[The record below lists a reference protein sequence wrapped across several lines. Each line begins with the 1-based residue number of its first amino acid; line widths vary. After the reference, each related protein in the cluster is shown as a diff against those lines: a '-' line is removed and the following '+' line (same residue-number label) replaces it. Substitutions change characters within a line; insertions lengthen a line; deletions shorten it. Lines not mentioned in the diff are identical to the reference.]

1 LSLLDSGLGEFLQ
14 RFLRI
19 RNFEVLNFNNPDRKD
34 INSLINQIRKET
46 KLELSN
52 TAAQELYIAVKAT
65 AKIDGDI
72 AEVGVYRG
80 GSAKAICSAK
90 GDRDLHL
97 FDTFNGIPKVGSRD
111 SIRPEPG
118 QYFSDIGTVKEYL
131 AGFPNVHFYEGT
143 FPETAGPVE
152 GKRFS
157 FVHLDVGSYEST
169 VDCLRFFYPR
179 INQGGAIISHD
190 YSFQSGT
197 RRAIDEFFS
206 DKPEIVLELPGYQAL
221 MIKL

>member
-1 LSLLDSGLGEFLQ
+1 LLDTRLAEFVQ
-14 RFLRI
+14 SFLRK
-19 RNFEVLNFNNPDRKD
+19 RNFEVLYFNDPDRKN
-34 INSLINQIRKET
+34 INYLINQIRKET

-52 TAAQELYIAVKAT
+52 SAALELYIAVSAT
-65 AKIDGDI
+65 AKIGGDI

-80 GSAKAICSAK
+80 GSAKVISSAK
-90 GDRDLHL
+90 GDRHLHL
-97 FDTFNGIPKVGSRD
+97 FDSFKSLPKSAGRD
-111 SIRPEPG
+111 TIRTEPG
-118 QYFSDIGTVKEYL
+118 QYFSDILTVKEYL
-131 AGFPNVHFYEGT
+131 AGFSNVHFHEGM

-152 GKRFS
+152 KTLFS

-179 INQGGAIISHD
+179 VNRGGVIISHD
-190 YSFQSGT
+190 YSYRSGT

-206 DKPEIVLELPGYQAL
+206 DKPEIILELPGYQGL